1 MKGNIFLFLFIFY
14 VLISTTLFINDT
26 TYASPPWL
34 TVGFYAKYSIVN
46 AYVSFFNVSDP
57 FNPIPIGSLSLSDAN
72 GTLFWKVEKI
82 EGNYA
87 LIKINISVVGKYWNA
102 TLSAEMTGSFSRT
115 FHLLVDV
122 NSRFILNTTKDDPFY
137 FIYWIPIG
145 TKINETTFIGHYKFM
160 NSWIVGKFYGYG
172 YNDFIETNWKKIYK
186 DDVITLFTENETST
200 YHPEPGRTYM
210 PPVFELLYDK
220 KTGILI
226 QILKDPLLLRFLS
239 TEINAFVTLK
249 DITEEIHFTNGTVK
263 TRRLRSYILIDS
275 IGNEPV
281 YESSKNESSKVN
293 EVHSILISSFLAPPK
308 IEAGKEF
315 ELSVTI
321 LNNGTVDE
329 NNLNVLLRTTNE
341 SIKFISSK
349 EFLINSIQPKESKE
363 IKWKVILLSEGKY
376 ILDFN
381 VVKNE
386 TTLAQKTFVIM
397 AEASLI
403 QKIFPF
409 VASLSVLAFLFTLIL
424 WLKHKHMS
432 KHLWHMICISIE

>member
-1 MKGNIFLFLFIFY
+1 MKRNIFLFLFIFY

-46 AYVSFFNVSDP
+46 AEAFISDKA
-57 FNPIPIGSLSLSDAN
+57 FDYNAN

-87 LIKINISVVGKYWNA
+87 LIKINISIVGKVG
-102 TLSAEMTGSFSRT
+102 EMTDNFSRT

-145 TKINETTFIGHYKFM
+145 TKANETTFIGHLRQ
-160 NSWIVGKFYGYG
+160 NLWIVGTFLNCYSELQVK
-172 YNDFIETNWKKIYK
+172 TNWKNFCGDDLIY
-186 DDVITLFTENETST
+186 LHAENESSTTSVQSPIHITSET
-200 YHPEPGRTYM
+200 YHPD
-210 PPVFELLYDK
+210 FIFLYDR
-220 KTGILI
+220 KTGLLIQIDGQGDPLLQRFLGILI
-226 QILKDPLLLRFLS
+226 GADLELKDHIL
-239 TEINAFVTLK
+239 EY
-249 DITEEIHFTNGTVK
+249 HFTNGTVK
-263 TRRLRSYILIDS
+263 TRKFRDYILIDS

-329 NNLNVLLRTTNE
+329 NNLSALLQVSNE
-341 SIKFISSK
+341 SIKFEPSEGFLVNDFRSQETK
-349 EFLINSIQPKESKE
+349 EL
-363 IKWKVILLSEGKY
+363 KWKITLPSEGKY
-376 ILDFN
+376 ILDFK
-381 VVKNE
+381 VVRNG
-386 TTLAQKTFVIM
+386 TTFAQKTFIIK
-397 AEASLI
+397 AEAPI
-403 QKIFPF
+403 VQKIFPLVF
-409 VASLSVLAFLFTLIL
+409 SLFAFFLIAVVL
-424 WLKHKHMS
+424 LKYKS
-432 KHLWHMICISIE
+432 NKSRKR